1 MMDKRVKII
10 CPVYKGWRHVT
21 LMTDTSIVVGKI
33 ITKLIFVHRRA
44 LTTHNCWKTMFTASW
59 EIPPAPYHV
68 HFLELKFLTHRGNI
82 HKNSLHLHH

>member
-10 CPVYKGWRHVT
+10 FPVYKGWRHVS
-21 LMTDTSIVVGKI
+21 LMTDTSTAVGKI
-33 ITKLIFVHRRA
+33 IAKLIFVHRRA

-68 HFLELKFLTHRGNI
+68 HFLEIKFLSH
-82 HKNSLHLHH
+82 